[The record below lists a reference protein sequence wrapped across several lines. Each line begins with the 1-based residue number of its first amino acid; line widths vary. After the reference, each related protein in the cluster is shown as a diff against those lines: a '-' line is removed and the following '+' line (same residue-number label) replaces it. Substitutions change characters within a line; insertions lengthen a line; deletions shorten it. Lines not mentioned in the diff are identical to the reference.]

1 MIKINGVKA
10 SIMNDETEKL
20 NTTPSINQILER
32 MDNNYQA
39 RNVNINQ
46 MSNFQNLNSQNIH
59 NQNVSIQLN
68 EQNANFGNLFDG
80 NSIFSVLLP
89 ILLTGNKKVNL
100 LGSDSPILKE
110 ILKRTNN
117 PMIQKILEL
126 LPKLNENKKNET
138 KTDSHKEKKQEAK
151 IDSYVRTDEFEN
163 DNWLSFFNI
172 NYILNLLKISS
183 AILLICL
190 LSSIEHVLSFFA
202 FGFPQM
208 LKIFGP
214 IHSKYSQSLKT
225 ALDMHW
231 TAFLGDEKKVSL
243 PV

>member
-1 MIKINGVKA
+1 MILGVFMIKINGVKA

-163 DNWLSFFNI
+163 DN
-172 NYILNLLKISS
+172 
-183 AILLICL
+183 
-190 LSSIEHVLSFFA
+190 
-202 FGFPQM
+202 
-208 LKIFGP
+208 
-214 IHSKYSQSLKT
+214 
-225 ALDMHW
+225 
-231 TAFLGDEKKVSL
+231 
-243 PV
+243 